1 MENIETNINKQES
14 DTKMLDTCGFNEL
27 NLNEDVIKGVYL
39 YGFTQPSKIQIKGIK
54 AINTGKDCIL
64 QSQSGT
70 GKTATYLLGV
80 LNRLTPNK
88 TTQGIIITPTRELC
102 EQVFIVAQEL
112 SKFTN
117 YNIVKCVGG
126 TNIYQNIK
134 QLKTATILIGTL
146 GRINH
151 MINDKKI
158 NIHNIKFIV
167 LDEADELLVDGIP
180 KELIELFENSPNGV
194 QVILIS
200 ATISKKV
207 FNSSYKFIHD
217 PIKVLLRNDEI
228 AVNLISQFYIDVETE
243 EYKFDTLLDLYNLV
257 STSQTIIFCNTIRKI
272 EWLEE
277 NLKKNNFPITVIHSN
292 MTQQERDIVVKEF
305 REGKTRLLLT
315 TDLLSR
321 GIDIPQVN
329 MVINYDLPINKET
342 YIHRIGRCGRFDK
355 KGVSITLVRMKDPAD
370 SKTLFRMKQFYKI
383 QIKEMPSDLNQYL

>member
-1 MENIETNINKQES
+1 MENIETNIKQES
-14 DTKMLDTCGFNEL
+14 DTKALDTGGFNEL

-54 AINTGKDCIL
+54 AISTGKDCIL

-102 EQVFIVAQEL
+102 EQVFTVAQEL

-117 YNIVKCVGG
+117 YSIVKCVGG

-134 QLKTATILIGTL
+134 QLRTATVIIGTL

-167 LDEADELLVDGIP
+167 LDEADELLVDGTP
-180 KELIELFENSPNGV
+180 KELLELFENSPNGV

-200 ATISKKV
+200 ATISKNV
-207 FNSSYKFIHD
+207 FNSSNKFIHD

-355 KGVSITLVRMKDPAD
+355 KGVSITLVRMKDPSD

-383 QIKEMPSDLNQYL
+383 QIKEMPSDLNHYL

>member
-1 MENIETNINKQES
+1 MECTDTINNTES
-14 DTKMLDTCGFNEL
+14 GFNEL
-27 NLNEDVIKGVYL
+27 NLNEDILKGVYL

-54 AINTGKDCIL
+54 AISTGKDCIL

-80 LNRLTPNK
+80 LNRLTSDK

-102 EQVFIVAQEL
+102 EQVYTVAHEL
-112 SKFTN
+112 SKFAG

-134 QLKTATILIGTL
+134 QLRTATVVIGTL

-167 LDEADELLVDGIP
+167 LDEADELLVDGTP
-180 KELIELFENSPNGV
+180 KELLELFENSPNGV
-194 QVILIS
+194 QVVLIS
-200 ATISKKV
+200 ATISKNV
-207 FNSSYKFIHD
+207 FNSSNKFIHD

-277 NLKKNNFPITVIHSN
+277 NLKKNNFPITVIHSKIRWCEN
-292 MTQQERDIVVKEF
+292 LEKVKQ
-305 REGKTRLLLT
+305 
-315 TDLLSR
+315 D
-321 GIDIPQVN
+321 
-329 MVINYDLPINKET
+329 Y
-342 YIHRIGRCGRFDK
+342 Y
-355 KGVSITLVRMKDPAD
+355 
-370 SKTLFRMKQFYKI
+370 
-383 QIKEMPSDLNQYL
+383 